1 LTLYCLCILLKNPPE
16 LQREEFPGT
25 LHSGSFVSLPQK
37 SLKMIPCTEPS
48 ASTPWVALVVRA
60 RAERKVQAGLA
71 NAGLETF
78 VPWHGV
84 RRRWS
89 DRIKVL
95 QQNLFPGYIFCR
107 STFAERLRVI
117 GQPGVEAVV
126 GFNHTP
132 ALIPDD
138 EITAVRRA
146 ILSGLPLGP
155 WPFLT
160 GGQRVRIERGVLAGI
175 EGMLARDSTA
185 WRVAVSVNALQRS
198 IVVEVDRDLIRPI

>member
-1 LTLYCLCILLKNPPE
+1 
-16 LQREEFPGT
+16 
-25 LHSGSFVSLPQK
+25 
-37 SLKMIPCTEPS
+37 
-48 ASTPWVALVVRA
+48 
-60 RAERKVQAGLA
+60 
-71 NAGLETF
+71 
-78 VPWHGV
+78 
-84 RRRWS
+84 
-89 DRIKVL
+89 L

-132 ALIPDD
+132 ALVPDD